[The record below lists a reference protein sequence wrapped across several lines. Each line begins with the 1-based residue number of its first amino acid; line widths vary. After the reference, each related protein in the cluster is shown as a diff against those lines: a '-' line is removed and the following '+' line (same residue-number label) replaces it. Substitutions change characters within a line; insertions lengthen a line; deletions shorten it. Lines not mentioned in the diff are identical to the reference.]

1 MFDADNAIKIHRETI
16 MYASEIAEG
25 RHLIHIY
32 MKDLLITHNWAVTRR
47 VIETDTDNTIKNYMV
62 PFPGFD
68 IDSLPYVV
76 VSGMKTMKLVNMA
89 SGEIETLIPDPQISF

>member
-1 MFDADNAIKIHRETI
+1 
-16 MYASEIAEG
+16 
-25 RHLIHIY
+25 
-32 MKDLLITHNWAVTRR
+32 
-47 VIETDTDNTIKNYMV
+47 MV